1 MVSTQDFDF
10 CNTGSSPVGAVMKTY
25 ELFTG
30 EQLKIAEK
38 IQQRRYQMLIHSCLY
53 YKLSESIVS
62 DYQWSKWAV
71 ELKELQEQ
79 YPEIAEQVTLHE
91 YFIDWDGSSGA
102 FLPIDLDW
110 VITKAKSLLPRKSIV
125 EKKVTVK
132 KKRLF

>member
-1 MVSTQDFDF
+1 
-10 CNTGSSPVGAVMKTY
+10 MKTY

-38 IQQRRYQMLIHSCLY
+38 IQQRRYQMLIHSCIY

-91 YFIDWDGSSGA
+91 YFTDWDGSSGA
-102 FLPIDLDW
+102 FLPINLDW
-110 VITKAKSLLPRKSIV
+110 VIKKATLLLSSKIIV
-125 EKKVTVK
+125 EKPKKLVNK